1 MQCLHFHDSAC
12 VTHRQ
17 YDIIALFARDIRV
30 FKGTKN
36 SLFCF
41 DRVWKR
47 RGWVCIRCTGPQ
59 MIPYLDR
66 IEMIAERKWYPSKWT
81 ANDPVQKINSLL
93 DGPWCYGGSFNG
105 FSLCVIGWFYIP
117 RNVNLGNYI
126 FFVIYHSVLPTLLQG
141 LFSGLGRKKALGTRL
156 SVFFLDGSPPNGF
169 IKGDDV
175 GIRFAIWH
183 LD

>member
-1 MQCLHFHDSAC
+1 MQARNEVLLKHMQCLHFHDSAC
-12 VTHRQ
+12 VTHQQ
-17 YDIIALFARDIRV
+17 YDIIALSPRDIRV

-117 RNVNLGNYI
+117 RNVACERRRI
-126 FFVIYHSVLPTLLQG
+126 
-141 LFSGLGRKKALGTRL
+141 SGCHCFRRK
-156 SVFFLDGSPPNGF
+156 
-169 IKGDDV
+169 
-175 GIRFAIWH
+175 
-183 LD
+183 